1 MAVLQAAPLRWVP
14 VAVSVISRA
23 LLPPPEIPGCPSPP
37 SLAHPQPRPVAW
49 PRSVF
54 LPHSGTDTKSPPRGL
69 SETPPDAP
77 VSWQPQNQNKFFRKD
92 HKGGGGR
99 KPPTA
104 APGGR
109 PSVDPHR
116 WAFILQSWPG
126 SRCIFTVKGTSPSNC
141 FPLAAWGWEPRRSRL

>member
-14 VAVSVISRA
+14 VAVIVISRA

-77 VSWQPQNQNKFFRKD
+77 VSWQPQNQNKLLGKTIKEGEVESLPLR
-92 HKGGGGR
+92 
-99 KPPTA
+99 PQEAAPLLIPTA
-104 APGGR
+104 GLSSCRVGLVRVVSSQLKELPPQIA
-109 PSVDPHR
+109 S
-116 WAFILQSWPG
+116 L
-126 SRCIFTVKGTSPSNC
+126 
-141 FPLAAWGWEPRRSRL
+141 